1 MRLLAWTPIVVGTD
15 ELARRQARYD
25 RLSPANVEIILR
37 DLGAVS
43 TSAPRSLESEKDVR
57 TSERAVVSAFRTSGS
72 EGFDAFLPDCVLD
85 PGIAAEGLARPIL
98 GLSHLA
104 ATFLAAQGATIGALA
119 RNRAIADELDRRL
132 ASYAVK
138 REPTLVMDLSFED
151 VADDETWRRA
161 VVAHAGRLTCD
172 FAINA
177 CSAVELGSPSTDT
190 VVVDPTA
197 LSLRL
202 LGLRAELAG
211 AAA

>member
-1 MRLLAWTPIVVGTD
+1 MRLLAWTPIVVGAD
-15 ELARRQARYD
+15 ELARRQSRYD
-25 RLSPANVEIILR
+25 RLSPAHVEVVLR
-37 DLGAVS
+37 DLGGIFP
-43 TSAPRSLESEKDVR
+43 SATRALESDDDIR
-57 TSERAVVSAFRTSGS
+57 TSEDLVVSAFGNSDP

-85 PGIAAEGLARPIL
+85 PAIHAEGLALPIL

-104 ATFLAAQGATIGALA
+104 ATFLAAQGATVGALA
-119 RNRAIADELDRRL
+119 RNRAIAHELDRRL

-151 VADDETWRRA
+151 IADDETWRRA
-161 VVAHAGRLTCD
+161 VESHAGRLTCD
-172 FAINA
+172 FALNA
-177 CSAVELGSPSTDT
+177 CSAVELGSPATDT

-202 LGLRAELAG
+202 LGLRAELAE

>member
-1 MRLLAWTPIVVGTD
+1 MRLLAWTPIVVGAD

-25 RLSPANVEIILR
+25 RLSPAHVEIVLR
-37 DLGAVS
+37 DLADACP
-43 TSAPRSLESEKDVR
+43 SAPQSLETEDDVR
-57 TSERAVVSAFRTSGS
+57 TSEAAVVSAFRTSDP

-85 PGIAAEGLARPIL
+85 PGIASEGLARPVL
-98 GLSHLA
+98 GLSHLV
-104 ATFLAAQGATIGALA
+104 ATFLAAQGATVGALA

-132 ASYAVK
+132 ASYAVNC
-138 REPTLVMDLSFED
+138 EPTLVMDLSVED
-151 VADDETWRRA
+151 IADDETWRRA
-161 VVAHAGRLTCD
+161 VVTHAGRLACD

-177 CSAVELGSPSTDT
+177 CSAVELGSPSTET
-190 VVVDPTA
+190 VVVDPLS